1 MRYSKHIRYQDF
13 QPRSSVP
20 RIVVILCFAPADVF
34 KFVPFLSQLFLIVQL
49 VVTTKQVDP
58 TPSNVR
64 PDKLVLD
71 TEVNEDTATG
81 HKTRCNSDDNE

>member
-1 MRYSKHIRYQDF
+1 MSE
-13 QPRSSVP
+13 
-20 RIVVILCFAPADVF
+20 
-34 KFVPFLSQLFLIVQL
+34 LFLIVQL
-49 VVTTKQVDP
+49 VVTTKLLQNQTSIVAKVDP

-81 HKTRCNSDDNE
+81 HKTRCNSDDDGHNANGDGGVDGIDDDSEDGD